1 MNESNTQLMTIGDY
15 RKKIILFAIPLF
27 IGNLFQQMYNTADSL
42 IVGNLLG
49 AQALAAVSSVSSL
62 VFLFVGFFQ
71 GFSTGAGVI
80 IARYIGGQKEDET
93 SNAVHTTVFLGILLS
108 IVMTII
114 GYFLSPEILKLMGT
128 PDDVFYL
135 SKTYLQIYFLGFS
148 GLVMYN
154 TFTGILQAAGDSK
167 HPLYYLVISS
177 LMNVVLDI
185 AFIGGFGMNVEGAA
199 IATIL
204 SEILTAILAGARLMR
219 TNSSIQ
225 LHVSKIKMHTDCL
238 QQIVRYGFPTAL
250 QASVIDISNILI
262 QSYINSFG
270 SLAMAGIGASTKAE
284 GFIFLPVTAFSM
296 AMTTYI
302 SQNMGAEQY
311 KRVKDGIRFG
321 YAVALAMIGIFGA
334 ILLIF
339 APTIISFFNNDPN
352 VIAYGT
358 GRARICGAFYLLVGY
373 SHISSA
379 VCRGL
384 GKPAAPMVIMLVCWC
399 AVRVSVLFT
408 IGQIYHN
415 ILLAY
420 WIYPI
425 TWILSTITFFIYIHK
440 VEKNVYPQNIES
452 C

>member
-1 MNESNTQLMTIGDY
+1 MSERNSQLMTIGDY
-15 RKKIILFAIPLF
+15 RKKIILFAIPLL

-49 AQALAAVSSVSSL
+49 ASALAAVSGVSSL

-80 IARYIGGQKEDET
+80 IARFIGAQKEEET
-93 SNAVHTTVFLGILLS
+93 SKAVHTTVCLGIILS
-108 IVMTII
+108 ILMTLF
-114 GYFLSPEILKLMGT
+114 GYFFSPEILKLMGT
-128 PDDVFYL
+128 PDDVFPL
-135 SKTYLQIYFLGFS
+135 SKMYLQIYFLGFS

-154 TFTGILQAAGDSK
+154 TFTGILQATGDSK
-167 HPLYYLVISS
+167 HPLYYLVASS
-177 LMNVVLDI
+177 LINVVLDI
-185 AFIGGFGMNVEGAA
+185 FLIGVVGMSVDGAA
-199 IATIL
+199 YATIL
-204 SEILTAILAGARLMR
+204 SEILTALLAGFRLVKNPGP
-219 TNSSIQ
+219 TQIH
-225 LHVSKIKMHTDCL
+225 LSKLKIDGDCIK
-238 QQIVRYGFPTAL
+238 QIVRYGFPTAL

-296 AMTTYI
+296 AMTTFI

-311 KRVKDGIRFG
+311 KRAKDGIRFG
-321 YAVALAMIGIFGA
+321 YFAALSIIFVFGL
-334 ILLIF
+334 ILFLF
-339 APTIISFFNNDPN
+339 APTIISFFNNDPD
-352 VIAYGT
+352 VIVYGT
-358 GRARICGAFYLLVGY
+358 GRCRICAAFYLLVGY

-384 GKPAAPMVIMLVCWC
+384 GKPAAPMIIMLVCWC
-399 AVRVSVLFT
+399 AVRVGVLFT
-408 IGQIYHN
+408 IGQIFHT

-425 TWILSTITFFIYIHK
+425 TWTLSTVTFFLYIRK
-440 VEKNVYPQNIES
+440 VEKNVLPIEG
-452 C
+452 

>member
-1 MNESNTQLMTIGDY
+1 MNEENTQLMTVGDY

-49 AQALAAVSSVSSL
+49 AQALAAVSGVSSL
-62 VFLFVGFFQ
+62 VYLFVGFFQ

-80 IARYIGGQKEDET
+80 IARFIGAQKEEDT
-93 SNAVHTTVFLGILLS
+93 SRSVHTAVCLGIILS
-108 IVMTII
+108 VIMTLI
-114 GYFLSPEILKLMGT
+114 GYFFSPEILKFMGT
-128 PDDVFYL
+128 PDDVFPL

-154 TFTGILQAAGDSK
+154 TFTGILQATGDSK

-177 LMNVVLDI
+177 VINVVLDI
-185 AFIGGFGMNVEGAA
+185 FLIGVVGMNVEGAA
-199 IATIL
+199 YATIL
-204 SEILTAILAGARLMR
+204 SEILTAVLAGYRLIKN
-219 TNSSIQ
+219 TGPTQ
-225 LHVSKIKMHTDCL
+225 LHLSKLKIDGECL
-238 QQIVRYGFPTAL
+238 KQIVRYGFPTAL

-270 SLAMAGIGASTKAE
+270 SLAMAGIGASTKVE

-302 SQNMGAEQY
+302 SQNMGAEEY
-311 KRVKDGIRFG
+311 KRVKGGIRFG
-321 YAVALAMIGIFGA
+321 YFAALSIIFVFGV
-334 ILLIF
+334 ILYLF
-339 APTIISFFNNDPN
+339 APTIISFFNNDPE
-352 VIAYGT
+352 VIGYGV
-358 GRARICGAFYLLVGY
+358 GRVRICAIFYLLVGY

-384 GKPAAPMVIMLVCWC
+384 GKPAAPMVVMLVCWC
-399 AVRVSVLFT
+399 AVRVGVLFT
-408 IGQIYHN
+408 IGQVFHN

-425 TWILSTITFFIYIHK
+425 TWTLSTITFLIYIHK
-440 VEKNVYPQNIES
+440 VEKNVLPLDK
-452 C
+452 